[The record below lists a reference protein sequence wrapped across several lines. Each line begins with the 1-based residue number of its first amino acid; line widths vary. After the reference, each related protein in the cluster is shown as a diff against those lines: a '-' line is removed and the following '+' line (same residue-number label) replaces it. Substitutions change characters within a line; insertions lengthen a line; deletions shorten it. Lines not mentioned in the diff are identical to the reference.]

1 MWTPPTFS
9 QGCGPVPVHRANV
22 YGVISQSRTSLMLK
36 HDCTTW
42 GAGWSGE
49 SLEGII
55 EGELSHWRHSMVSC
69 SEVHASCNSCI
80 INGALAVTLR
90 MCLLLQLFSI
100 VPLQPWYPCRAPPPK
115 LLCLWVAVVKLSRQT
130 SLTKTFSVF
139 VLLYKLY
146 SIQVHDLTKVGGTSD
161 RYCACDCVEGSCTT
175 IMTII
180 V

>member
-115 LLCLWVAVVKLSRQT
+115 LLCSWVAVVKL
-130 SLTKTFSVF
+130 TKQ
-139 VLLYKLY
+139 LKLY
-146 SIQVHDLTKVGGTSD
+146 IFTLNVTDSYKCSTIYCTVSIQSFFKLLWYWPCS
-161 RYCACDCVEGSCTT
+161 
-175 IMTII
+175 
-180 V
+180 